1 MTYTRSMLLGFLWVL
16 PGYSALG
23 QTPFPEKPVPFV
35 AESSP
40 SLLDADES
48 RQRIATA
55 RSLLRDGKL
64 WDAATLLTNQ
74 NAKVNLNSDLEPGL
88 VHLTRALLEFHRG
101 NLRAAESEARV
112 ANDFSV
118 QGDALLLRSLIYAKA
133 CVWSISQ
140 QLLQEAKDWDPLRT
154 AHDREPA
161 LIRHLEELLTAHAG
175 PAVPPSLD
183 DDAPWAWRP
192 GKYDGFRYRIN
203 RQAAESDRSVI
214 IVRQVGSTREFRAA
228 FSLEP
233 HDRPGQPATDPL
245 RTAHDREPALIRH
258 LEELLT
264 AHAGPAVPPS
274 LDDDA
279 PWAWRPG
286 KYDGFRYR
294 INRQAAESD
303 RSVII
308 VRQVGSTREF
318 RAAFSLEPHDR
329 PGQPAT
335 WSIFLCDLEAPPLRI
350 ADRLKSRP
358 SDLEFLAL
366 AQSFDPE
373 FGTETPHGRY
383 TLLRAQ
389 LEALVAYEQ
398 GLAPLAMRWAEYAQ
412 TKLVQDQVIKPLQEQ
427 GLSTWTLRETSEFG
441 PWQPYGHLMSAYVND
456 EVPGVDPNEV
466 APVQSLKGPLEH
478 FHFIIGSRK
487 PNLYCGSFVLASDEV
502 EPGDRVYFLKRIV
515 QGRAAVVQTY
525 PTLPTFESVS
535 TEVRKFLQDAPA
547 TPLLPSA
554 DVAVRIEDQL
564 GPFDNKDIAFQ
575 KGFRKEYLVSLTRDA
590 DYFLDLTS
598 PDFHA
603 SLRIEDDQ
611 GKDVHEIEFK
621 LFMEYLDTLVG
632 RMETR
637 NGKYNPRAFFKAPRD
652 GIYRIIATTF
662 EKDKGGQFALTV
674 QQQQRL
680 R

>member
-140 QLLQEAKDWDPLRT
+140 QLLQEAKDW
-154 AHDREPA
+154 
-161 LIRHLEELLTAHAG
+161 
-175 PAVPPSLD
+175 
-183 DDAPWAWRP
+183 
-192 GKYDGFRYRIN
+192 
-203 RQAAESDRSVI
+203 
-214 IVRQVGSTREFRAA
+214 
-228 FSLEP
+228 
-233 HDRPGQPATDPL
+233 DPL

-502 EPGDRVYFLKRIV
+502 EPGDRGYFLKRIV

>member
-140 QLLQEAKDWDPLRT
+140 QLLQEAKDW
-154 AHDREPA
+154 
-161 LIRHLEELLTAHAG
+161 
-175 PAVPPSLD
+175 
-183 DDAPWAWRP
+183 
-192 GKYDGFRYRIN
+192 
-203 RQAAESDRSVI
+203 
-214 IVRQVGSTREFRAA
+214 
-228 FSLEP
+228 
-233 HDRPGQPATDPL
+233 DPL

>member
-1 MTYTRSMLLGFLWVL
+1 M
-16 PGYSALG
+16 AHKKG
-23 QTPFPEKPVPFV
+23 QG
-35 AESSP
+35 SS
-40 SLLDADES
+40 
-48 RQRIATA
+48 RNG
-55 RSLLRDGKL
+55 RDSNPQYRGVKL
-64 WDAATLLTNQ
+64 YDGQ
-74 NAKVNLNSDLEPGL
+74 HV
-88 VHLTRALLEFHRG
+88 
-101 NLRAAESEARV
+101 
-112 ANDFSV
+112 
-118 QGDALLLRSLIYAKA
+118 
-133 CVWSISQ
+133 
-140 QLLQEAKDWDPLRT
+140 
-154 AHDREPA
+154 
-161 LIRHLEELLTAHAG
+161 
-175 PAVPPSLD
+175 
-183 DDAPWAWRP
+183 RP
-192 GKYDGFRYRIN
+192 GG
-203 RQAAESDRSVI
+203 
-214 IVRQVGSTREFRAA
+214 
-228 FSLEP
+228 
-233 HDRPGQPATDPL
+233 
-245 RTAHDREPALIRH
+245 
-258 LEELLT
+258 
-264 AHAGPAVPPS
+264 
-274 LDDDA
+274 
-279 PWAWRPG
+279 
-286 KYDGFRYR
+286 
-294 INRQAAESD
+294 
-303 RSVII
+303 II

-366 AQSFDPE
+366 AQSFNPE

-525 PTLPTFESVS
+525 PTLPTFDNVS

-621 LFMEYLDTLVG
+621 LFMEYLDTLLG

-674 QQQQRL
+674 QQQQRS